1 MHYTTKH
8 MQGHWIMVS
17 IQEHETHL
25 LWAVDH
31 GNNTTV
37 KCLVEGLNVDISK
50 FNEVHKYSITCI
62 INDYG
67 YSIQISLVC
76 SCFTM

>member
-1 MHYTTKH
+1 

-50 FNEVHKYSITCI
+50 FNEVHKIFY
-62 INDYG
+62 NLYNK
-67 YSIQISLVC
+67 
-76 SCFTM
+76 